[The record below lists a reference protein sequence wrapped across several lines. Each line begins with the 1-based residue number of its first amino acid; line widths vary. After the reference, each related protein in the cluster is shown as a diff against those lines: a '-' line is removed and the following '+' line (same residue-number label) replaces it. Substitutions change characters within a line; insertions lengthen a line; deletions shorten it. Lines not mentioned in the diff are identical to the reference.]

1 MRGGKKIMQNLKINN
16 KVRKYRV
23 WQRLTQEYL
32 AKKLKISIHHLRQIE
47 NEFKYPKYQVRS
59 RICKYFNV
67 NQDQMFIGE

>member
-1 MRGGKKIMQNLKINN
+1 MQNLTINN

-23 WQRLTQEYL
+23 WQNLTQVYF
-32 AKKLKISIHHLRQIE
+32 AKKIKISVYHLRQIE
-47 NEFKYPKYQVRS
+47 NFKYPKYQVRS